1 MVFIVVSV
9 ILVILLVVG
18 VVVAPYFVVGSAENV
33 GALRNGARVLSV
45 VAFLLL
51 FLPFL
56 ALSAW
61 EPIGAGHVGVS
72 YDIGGNII
80 GTRAEGDKFQVPW
93 QTTQTVSVQ
102 RQVYRP
108 DSQCSNGAPNCLD
121 TFSNDNQDVFVSPS
135 LNYSIDP
142 AIVETLLRENPNY
155 VDRSIVSRVNQIVK
169 DETVKYDATELAQ
182 GRELVRASV
191 KARLVDELEPIG
203 ITVEDFLVDNIA
215 FKADFQ
221 ASIDEKVRAEQEA
234 IAAQNRVAV
243 AEAEA
248 RQKAATALGE
258 ADRLRIEAQ
267 GQADANA
274 LLNASLTPALI
285 QYQAIQKLA
294 DDIQI
299 MLLPSEGNII
309 FDPTRLLPVAAP

>member
-1 MVFIVVSV
+1 MLFIIVSL
-9 ILVILLVVG
+9 ILVILLGVG
-18 VVVAPYFVVGSAENV
+18 VLIAPFFILSTVKDA
-33 GALRNGARVLSV
+33 GALRTGVRVASIGG
-45 VAFLLL
+45 FLLL
-51 FLPFL
+51 FVPLL
-56 ALSAW
+56 AVSSW
-61 EPIGAGHVGVS
+61 EPIGAGHVGVA

-80 GTRAEGDKFQVPW
+80 GTRAEGDLLQIPW
-93 QTTQTVSVQ
+93 ETTRTVSVQ

-108 DSQCSNGAPNCLD
+108 ASNCSNGMTNCLD
-121 TFSNDNQDVFVSPS
+121 TFSNDNQDVFIAPT

-182 GRELVRASV
+182 GRELMRASV
-191 KARLVDELEPIG
+191 KARLIDELEPIG

-243 AEAEA
+243 SEAEA
-248 RQKAATALGE
+248 RQKAAAALGE
-258 ADRLRIEAQ
+258 ANRLRIEAQ

-285 QYQAIQKLA
+285 QYQAIQRLA

-299 MLLPSEGNII
+299 MLIPSDGNIL
-309 FDPTRLLPVAAP
+309 FDPTRLLPAGQ